1 MTCTDAP
8 GLPRRLFLKG
18 LLAPTFLP
26 GFADKHMPQLP
37 APRHLRGMTVPM
49 YHVDEGWGGFYQ
61 SGDGIMRRYF
71 ERIDA
76 LRRWENAKRTA
87 RAFGGSV
94 TKSPALYA
102 RGVYRL
108 LGSTAPQAVLYH
120 QPSFEWALADSLTA
134 SNALGFAKGG
144 KESIVLDLDKA
155 RLDASLLAAHP
166 RKDVDH
172 ADVTRTLL

>member
-1 MTCTDAP
+1 
-8 GLPRRLFLKG
+8 LKG
-18 LLAPTFLP
+18 LLATALVP
-26 GFADKHMPQLP
+26 GFADKLMPQLP
-37 APRHLRGMTVPM
+37 PAPQAIPVAETFYRDIRVTFTYTETTPGGEWRLIKSWAETVKEHM
-49 YHVDEGWGGFYQ
+49 LDVDMQ
-61 SGDGIMRRYF
+61 
-71 ERIDA
+71 
-76 LRRWENAKRTA
+76 RTA

-120 QPSFEWALADSLTA
+120 QPGFEWSAKDALTA
-134 SNALGFAKGG
+134 SNARGFAKGG

-155 RLDASLLAAHP
+155 RLDASLSAAHP
-166 RKDVDH
+166 CKDANH